1 MPQDTLKFSSFCNPS
16 FCKALS
22 SSPVSPSL
30 SFKVL
35 SNTTSFSRKPLQP
48 APGRD
53 GSLGGTV
60 RVSVDMPCNVMVGS
74 LWNQPAPVPSLLL
87 SLILCAFISLSV
99 RWEEQ
104 HFYTKR
110 SSQDGIIPLIH
121 FTHSEE
127 WPAQSQHLIS
137 VSLLLHVMAPRHAQ
151 LGLSQLWTHQ
161 RVSSLYRQ
169 SPLITSYS
177 CLKQTQ
183 VGQHKLKIHFP
194 FISNRVKEA

>member
-16 FCKALS
+16 FCRALS

-35 SNTTSFSRKPLQP
+35 FQHHLFLQE
-48 APGRD
+48 ASATCTWRD
-53 GSLGGTV
+53 DSLGRMV
-60 RVSVDMPCNVMVGS
+60 WVSVDMQCNVMVGS

-87 SLILCAFISLSV
+87 SLILCTFISLSV

-110 SSQDGIIPLIH
+110 SSQDGIISLIH

-127 WPAQSQHLIS
+127 WLAQSQHLIS
-137 VSLLLHVMAPRHAQ
+137 VSLCYTWWPPGTPSLGSVNFGLIRGCPLHIDSHLLLPHTLASDKHRLVN
-151 LGLSQLWTHQ
+151 
-161 RVSSLYRQ
+161 
-169 SPLITSYS
+169 TS
-177 CLKQTQ
+177 
-183 VGQHKLKIHFP
+183 
-194 FISNRVKEA
+194 